1 MMTNIYIIED
11 DQPLFSELEKRLK
24 DWDFTVHGVT
34 DFSKI
39 LDEFN
44 SLKPDLVII
53 DVTLPKYDGFYW
65 CRRIREVSNTPI
77 IFLSSKNHPSDMV
90 MSMQMG
96 SDDYIQK
103 PFDFEVL
110 VAKIQ
115 ALLRRTYQYQN
126 QSMDSVHFREAVF
139 DFKRHKISHREE
151 EIDLTKNESLILS
164 VLSSHMNQTVSRET
178 LIEQL
183 WDDSRFISDNTLT
196 VNVNRIRKKLETVN
210 LRDAIITKTGLGY
223 MLEE

>member
-1 MMTNIYIIED
+1 MTNLYIIED
-11 DQPLFSELEKRLK
+11 DQPLFNELKKRLE
-24 DWDFTVHGVT
+24 DWDFNVHGVT
-34 DFSKI
+34 DFSSV

-44 SLKPDLVII
+44 ALKPDLVII

-77 IFLSSKNHPSDMV
+77 IFLSSKNHPSDIV

-103 PFDFEVL
+103 PFDFDVL

-139 DFKRHKISHREE
+139 DFKKHKIIHLNE
-151 EIDLTKNESLILS
+151 EIELTKNESLILS
-164 VLSSHMNQTVSRET
+164 VLSQNLNQAVSRET

-196 VNVNRIRKKLETVN
+196 VNVNRIRKKLESAQ
-210 LRDAIITKTGLGY
+210 LKDAIITKSGIGY